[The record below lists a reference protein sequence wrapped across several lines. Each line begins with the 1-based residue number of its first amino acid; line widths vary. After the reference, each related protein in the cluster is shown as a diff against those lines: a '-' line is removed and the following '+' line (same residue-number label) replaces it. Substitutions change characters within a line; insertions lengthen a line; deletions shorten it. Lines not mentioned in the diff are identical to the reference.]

1 MVLSSLWLLVY
12 NYIYIYGY
20 LFMVV
25 YGYLWFCNI
34 LYSIQ
39 DNDDQPLA
47 LNGASLI
54 YHFVYIRPLGSWNW
68 CYLLIC

>member
-1 MVLSSLWLLVY
+1 
-12 NYIYIYGY
+12 
-20 LFMVV
+20 MVV

-34 LYSIQ
+34 YSIQ

-54 YHFVYIRPLGSWNW
+54 
-68 CYLLIC
+68 